1 MSRFR
6 VVHADA
12 GSAAR
17 LGHLQLAHGEV
28 ATPAFMPV
36 ATHGSVKGLTP
47 SQIRETGAE
56 MILSNAYHLW
66 LRPGCDVIGGVGG
79 LHRFMGWDGP
89 ILTDSGG
96 YQIFSLAAL
105 AKVTD
110 DGVSFRSH
118 LDGSSH
124 VLTPEEA
131 IAAQERLGSDVA
143 MILDECPPGD
153 ADRATVA
160 AAAERTARWAERAAG
175 ARRRSDQA
183 VFGIVQGGTHLDL
196 RAESARGMVG
206 IGFDGYALGGLSV
219 GEPRADT
226 WQVAAATAPH
236 LPTHQPRY
244 FMGAGTPA
252 DLVHLVGAGI
262 DLFDCVLPTRMA
274 RNGTLFTSRGPLV
287 IRHARHAA
295 DPQPLD
301 DACDCYTCAHFSRA
315 YLRHLV
321 MAREP
326 LAVTLNT
333 LHNVTYY
340 QRLMA
345 QMRTAIAS
353 DTFAV
358 FAATMLSAEA
368 ARRGEGVTS
377 CPV

>member
-1 MSRFR
+1 MSGFR

-17 LGHLQLAHGEV
+17 LGQLQLAHGEV

-47 SQIRETGAE
+47 AEIRTTGAE

-66 LRPGCDVIGGVGG
+66 LRPGCDVIAGVGG

-118 LDGSSH
+118 IDGSSH
-124 VLTPEEA
+124 VLTPEAA

-153 ADRATVA
+153 ADRTTVA
-160 AAAERTARWAERAAG
+160 AAAERTARWAERAAA
-175 ARRRSDQA
+175 ARQRSDQA
-183 VFGIVQGGTHLDL
+183 VFGIVQGGTHPDL
-196 RAESARGMVG
+196 RAESARTMVG

-226 WQVAAATAPH
+226 WQVAATTAPH
-236 LPTHQPRY
+236 LPADKPRY
-244 FMGAGTPA
+244 FMGAGTPV

-274 RNGTLFTSRGPLV
+274 RNGTLFTSRGPVV
-287 IRHARHAA
+287 IRHACHTD
-295 DPQPLD
+295 DPRPLD
-301 DACDCYTCAHFSRA
+301 EACDCYTCRHFSRA

-358 FAATMLSAEA
+358 FAATMLSADA
-368 ARRGEGVTS
+368 ARRGEGAS